1 MILAIIIIIIIIT
14 IIIIIIIIIII
25 SDCGFRRIHRFSL
38 RIRHVC
44 LVVLYKRQPLIPDV
58 IMASPFRPGSLHFSP
73 G

>member
-44 LVVLYKRQPLIPDV
+44 LVVLYLKATINSRCDNGVTVP
-58 IMASPFRPGSLHFSP
+58 SR
-73 G
+73 